1 MLNLLWD
8 FCQLVMLFSKTGKIK
23 HASNNLSNTT
33 FLCCIMKL
41 EDVNVCMCA
50 YVYLFTFFNF
60 LIGEHCKRK
69 LGINCFQK
77 TVQTVEYYTL
87 NIVFSES

>member
-1 MLNLLWD
+1 
-8 FCQLVMLFSKTGKIK
+8 
-23 HASNNLSNTT
+23 
-33 FLCCIMKL
+33 
-41 EDVNVCMCA
+41 MCA

-87 NIVFSES
+87 NDVFSESWWLKKEMRNLLDDVLIWFFCHQNAKIEYKKNNIVHKMSEISK